1 MMCSGSF
8 PPWRENS
15 NARRTASSH
24 TPPTMTNGIHHSGP
38 VQALH
43 ASGDLLYHEEYI
55 PPFLPALVLLPF
67 LLPLFWRY
75 RVTVSRD
82 QVVFGYSTG
91 LTRKCIDRSMI
102 LSATPIPH
110 VNGLLEWGGWG
121 IRMKLRGN
129 EVGYICRNGPAVCI
143 QTTGTE
149 TKYTFNCK
157 DPQLVCDI
165 LMPRRKSSD
174 KFPSIS

>member
-1 MMCSGSF
+1 MSNGFHYSGL
-8 PPWRENS
+8 
-15 NARRTASSH
+15 A
-24 TPPTMTNGIHHSGP
+24 
-38 VQALH
+38 QAPCV
-43 ASGDLLYHEEYI
+43 SGDLLYHEDYF

-75 RVTVSRD
+75 SVTVSRE
-82 QVVFGYSTG
+82 QVVFGYSTW

-121 IRMKLRGN
+121 IRMKLRAN

-143 QTTGTE
+143 QAGE

-157 DPQLVCDI
+157 DPELVCDI
-165 LMPRRKSSD
+165 LMPH
-174 KFPSIS
+174 